1 MDKERETKYS
11 NKDYKRLGDRIRS
24 NPHDISE
31 EDLIVLQDLRLT
43 YKEPLAIIF
52 NSIEKTAHKVD
63 DNCICTYRVKRI
75 ESIISKLVRF
85 PEMQVNRAEDI
96 AGCRCIM
103 SSTEKAYELYN
114 RIMKNKDR
122 LPFVIKGTIHDYIKE
137 PKESGYRSIHI
148 NAVLKDGDNRRVE
161 IQIRGLE
168 HHNWA
173 TLVEITDLLFGT
185 KLKEFGRKS
194 DADLFEFHRLL
205 SLPEEQLSKNDK
217 YQIAETIIKYNYIDK
232 IGEVFARNYLDVR
245 RQWNKMRL
253 QRNHFF
259 LVSTGSDG
267 IPDFMGFNV
276 FEEAEKAYFERF
288 INNEGNRNI
297 VLTHLQQASFTKI
310 SVAYS
315 NYFLTFN
322 NALNQILFYL
332 SDAVTNAYQHNK
344 ISAFGRYYQGFLDI
358 LESWMD
364 KQILEVNSFSNDN
377 IAKNSRLLRTEWTN
391 SIQDGVQTVN
401 YIMAKMNR
409 RLVFDLFHIVP
420 YYQMKSRQ
428 KQFREKILAQNE
440 NENINHP

>member
-1 MDKERETKYS
+1 MTKGTPLKSMETIVRHS
-11 NKDYKRLGDRIRS
+11 NKEYKKLGDRIRN
-24 NPHDISE
+24 NPQNISE
-31 EDLIVLQDLRLT
+31 EDLIILQELRLT

-52 NSIEKTAHKVD
+52 NSLEKTAHKVD
-63 DNCICTYRVKRI
+63 SNCICTYRVKRI
-75 ESIISKLVRF
+75 ESIISKLIRF

-114 RIMKNKDR
+114 RLMKNKDK

-173 TLVEITDLLFGT
+173 TLVEITDLLFNT
-185 KLKEFGRKS
+185 KLKENGKK
-194 DADLFEFHRLL
+194 ADYDLYKFHRLL
-205 SLPEEQLSKNDK
+205 SLPEKSLSKKNK
-217 YQIAETIIKYNYIDK
+217 YFIADTIIKYNYIDK

-245 RQWNKMRL
+245 RQWNKMKL

-267 IPDFMGFNV
+267 IPNFMGFDI
-276 FEEAEKAYFERF
+276 FEEAEKAYFEKF
-288 INNEGNRNI
+288 INNEENRNI
-297 VLTHLQQASFTKI
+297 VLTHLQQVSFTKI

-322 NALNQILFYL
+322 NALIQILLYL
-332 SDAVTNAYQHNK
+332 SDAVTNSYHQNK
-344 ISAFGRYYQGFLDI
+344 ISSFDRYYQCFLDI
-358 LESWMD
+358 IASWME
-364 KQILEVNSFSNDN
+364 KQLLEVNSFNKDN

-391 SIQDGVQTVN
+391 SMKNGVQAIN
-401 YIMAKMNR
+401 YIIGKMNQK
-409 RLVFDLFHIVP
+409 LVFDLFHIIP
-420 YYQMKSRQ
+420 YIQMKRMQ
-428 KQFREKILAQNE
+428 KQFKERYVSSPE
-440 NENINHP
+440 